1 MVDVYISAIDE
12 SEEIG
17 EIANEARRTE
27 IEKITNERVKR
38 EKYCAWKLLCRA
50 LKNSLGL
57 DAEKL
62 DFVKLDCG
70 AWAVEGAEFSIS
82 HGDGAVAV
90 AVSEAGNPVGVDVE
104 RVHKP
109 RSDRMAEFIMNKEE
123 LADFNSVPDAEKET
137 RLIEIWTMKEAIFKT
152 KRASNFI
159 PRETDIESY
168 PTKTVKLSIKN
179 QQYICT
185 VAGRGSEN
193 ARILVEN

>member
-1 MVDVYISAIDE
+1 MTVDVYISAIDE

-17 EIANEARRTE
+17 EIANEARRAE
-27 IEKITNERVKR
+27 IAKISNERVKR

-70 AWAVEGAEFSIS
+70 AWVLDGAEFSIS

-90 AVSEAGNPVGVDVE
+90 AVSKSGNPVGVDIE

-109 RSDRMAEFIMNKEE
+109 RSDRMAEFIMNEGELAAFNSLPNDAKEE
-123 LADFNSVPDAEKET
+123 
-137 RLIEIWTMKEAIFKT
+137 RLIEVWTVKEAIFKT

-168 PTKTVKLSIKN
+168 PTKTVKLGIKN

-193 ARILVEN
+193 ARVFIE